1 MKKSKRLQ
9 LLKRI
14 LAIVIC
20 VAIFGNQC
28 SVAWAA
34 SNTNEPVKEYVSD
47 VVLSTADKAEDAKKW
62 LRQNGYQVV
71 DEDLNA
77 GTGENYVYLGFK
89 TTDDASEAITDLRVM
104 NQDGGFT
111 TESYRSILEKNYKEV
126 YVLAEEMKTA
136 CAEFRTNY
144 RNGSPN
150 AVLAKEILDL
160 LTADDDGTPLG
171 DWMLDPARQNNDYFE
186 MMIMCNTSILSLV
199 YQQLAMGVSDYGD
212 NGTWMDRL
220 CKLDLDVFND
230 PDSQKT
236 LDSAYHDVASKLAD
250 RVIEFGRAYDTAKEA
265 EAEGLLEEE
274 DHAGDALLLIT
285 GEYLDKKYHV
295 GGSEDETQTEE
306 ETETAETETA
316 ETEETQSSEDSARTE
331 QQTEASES
339 VENRA
344 PEEVS
349 TEESAPET
357 EQSVPETAA
366 PETSAE
372 TSAAEESSSVPET
385 GAAEEQSMSS
395 DEEAVQAALTG
406 SVLGGGT
413 PVVHRSAA
421 AASVGVSEENEEEET
436 TSGTPLM
443 QYLTGL
449 ADVDMKD
456 NFRALYPLVSSLT
469 PGQQAVVRITGFQT
483 LCNFCI
489 NTKENAADLRAQM
502 DEQFQ
507 KIQEMNNGKCVSVW
521 MGANLDF
528 LEESYGVTSD
538 ARVHLAAKQDLA
550 KLTMTSSVDQDM
562 MLALEMI
569 GGIAASCAAIAILSL
584 GITSVVLGTSIAGV
598 FALGVFAAC
607 YTTALTVFL
616 AVTGVG
622 AVVILALA
630 ALAGIVI
637 GMYYLVNW
645 IIDQYNYYHPTYT
658 DIPKIMYDY
667 DDTTTNYSSYTAVQE
682 QDTGKPGDLNGFCG
696 HTWNALYYTKDPGTG
711 SPLRVQHG
719 VAFQVKQGSG
729 IKRAGYQELRHFGY
743 VTAENCNRDAYKDK
757 VNGIYLYYYT
767 DESLEYSG
775 TSIGGA
781 NDYLSALKIVHYD
794 TLEQAREA
802 LRSEGYE
809 IFTENLTPEYDECSW
824 LGYKRTSNAN
834 DAIRDIRVTYR
845 YPAES
850 LTYGDHGY
858 GNAGTLGAYT
868 MYYSI
873 QPGAGD
879 PINASTLTTST
890 SLKEP
895 ETGYV
900 PVSFFGSGAAANFTS
915 MSVDENWWEK
925 GDWNN
930 TPLYLYFQPSVI
942 YTSGTKYVTGLSVIA
957 GGTVDGISIEDYAEK
972 LGMTVASG
980 DLANESSEASSGYH
994 EKICYTWSYYPN
1006 RAITDVKYY
1015 RVKTTKAETLQPYI
1029 SYDGAVYAAAD
1040 VFTQGD
1046 KKYYGTKK
1054 AGRTIRE
1061 SHSYFSSSQEG
1072 KGDRSYYLLLSKQH
1086 NDRHVSVLLQNLFV
1100 AGPTADGTGL
1110 AVDDLMFTASAE
1122 APSGYV
1128 SVKEFDDPYSTE
1140 SLELSYRGSMS
1151 LQDLKRYSNRSIEH
1165 AKEVSDYEFLP
1176 YRSDCVHLYLRGI
1189 DVTAE
1194 NKGKYISEIAVGSSN
1209 AGTDAADQALFS
1221 LFSQKLGSTSTDRKG
1236 NVTVVSQEAEMLQYN
1251 IAVIT
1256 SKIAALIESAL
1267 SEDMASVTV
1276 KNTEW
1281 MQKWSKYTE
1290 VLTESEDAVPAA
1302 FIKVARTNNSSKA
1315 VTNIL
1320 CRAVASGEEV
1330 PHSMRYD
1337 GFTYYRTENPIREG
1351 SDGDVYLYWTTAPS
1365 AGTPV
1370 TGIYFMTE
1378 MTYGG
1383 NDETAAGW
1391 IDEENALAQQMQ
1403 SSWSLIM
1410 KHDTAD
1416 SPYLK
1421 KISVSGNC
1429 YVSFTG
1435 GAYSLQGEEDQA
1447 LEDLKK
1453 NQYCYSGI
1461 EFARY
1466 NGMLNRFC
1474 VGYNRASI
1482 KEANSS
1488 GIKDVIFVVRP
1499 KGQDVP
1505 EKYVKN
1511 GITYYLTDT
1520 SVRIQRITGG
1530 FFNRQ
1535 LKNENLY
1542 IYYTKNPRAG
1552 KAITADEFIS
1562 RLQNFETEADI
1573 GEGPVGAAGSIF
1585 DTTNPGLLLAGP
1597 FLLMIAAMFIPIHRK
1612 KKVLM
1617 TE

>member
-1 MKKSKRLQ
+1 M
-9 LLKRI
+9 I
-14 LAIVIC
+14 AIVVC

-47 VVLSTADKAEDAKKW
+47 VVLSTADKEEDAKKW

-71 DEDLNA
+71 DEDLND

-89 TTDDASEAITDLRVM
+89 TTNNADEAITDLRIM
-104 NQDGGFT
+104 NENGGFT

-160 LTADDDGTPLG
+160 MTADDDGTPLG

-186 MMIMCNTSILSLV
+186 MMIMCNTSILGLV
-199 YQQLAMGVSDYGD
+199 YQELAMGVSDYGE

-220 CKLDLDVFND
+220 SQLDLDVFND
-230 PDSQKT
+230 PDGQKT

-250 RVIEFGRAYDTAKEA
+250 RVTEFAQAYDKAKEA

-274 DHAGDALLLIT
+274 DHAGDAVLLIT
-285 GEYLDKKYHV
+285 GEYLDKTYRV
-295 GGSEDETQTEE
+295 GASEEEASTEE
-306 ETETAETETA
+306 ETET
-316 ETEETQSSEDSARTE
+316 ETEEIQSSEDLTETE
-331 QQTEASES
+331 QQTEVPES
-339 VENRA
+339 AENRT
-344 PEEVS
+344 PEELSPEES
-349 TEESAPET
+349 TPETEQSAPET
-357 EQSVPETAA
+357 ESV

-372 TSAAEESSSVPET
+372 TNAAEESSVPET
-385 GAAEEQSMSS
+385 EATEESAASSEQ
-395 DEEAVQAALTG
+395 EAVQAALTG
-406 SVLGGGT
+406 SILGGGT
-413 PVVHRSAA
+413 PVVHRAA
-421 AASVGVSEENEEEET
+421 AVASVGVSEESEPEEA

-449 ADVDMKD
+449 ADADMKD

-469 PGQQAVVRITGFQT
+469 PGQQAIVRITGFQT
-483 LCNFCI
+483 LCDFCI

-507 KIQEMNNGKCVSVW
+507 KIQELNDGKCVSVW

-538 ARVHLAAKQDLA
+538 AKVHLAAKQDLA
-550 KLTMTSSVDQDM
+550 KLTMTNSVDQDM
-562 MLALEMI
+562 MLALQMI
-569 GGIAASCAAIAILSL
+569 GGIAASCAAIAVLSL
-584 GITSVVLGTSIAGV
+584 GITSIVLGTSIAGV

-622 AVVILALA
+622 AVVVLALA
-630 ALAGIVI
+630 AVAAIVI

-645 IIDQYNYYHPTYT
+645 IIDRYNYYHPTYT
-658 DIPKIMYDY
+658 DIPAIMYDY
-667 DDTTTNYSSYTAVQE
+667 DDTTTNYCSYMAVME
-682 QDTGKPGDLNGFCG
+682 RDTGKPGDLNGFRG
-696 HTWNALYYTKDPGTG
+696 HTWNALYYTKDSGTG
-711 SPLRVQHG
+711 SPLRVQDG

-743 VTAENCNRDAYKDK
+743 VTAENCNRDAYKDRVK
-757 VNGIYLYYYT
+757 GIYVYYYT
-767 DESLEYSG
+767 DESLAYSG
-775 TSIGGA
+775 TAIGGA

-794 TLEQAREA
+794 TLALAREA

-858 GNAGTLGAYT
+858 GNAGTLGSYT

-873 QPGAGD
+873 QAGAGD

-890 SLKEP
+890 SLKGP
-895 ETGYV
+895 ETGYI
-900 PVSFFGSGAAANFTS
+900 PVSFFGSGVAANFTS
-915 MSVDENWWEK
+915 MSEEENWWEK
-925 GDWNN
+925 GDWND
-930 TPLYLYFQPSVI
+930 TPLYLYFQPSVV
-942 YTSGTKYVTGLSVIA
+942 YTSGTKYVTGLGIIA
-957 GGTVDGISIEDYAEK
+957 GGAVDGISIENYAEK

-980 DLANESSEASSGYH
+980 DLANDSSDASSGYH

-1015 RVKTTKAETLQPYI
+1015 RTKSTKTETLQSYI
-1029 SYDGAVYAAAD
+1029 AYNGAVYAAAE

-1046 KKYYGTKK
+1046 KKYYGGKK
-1054 AGRTIRE
+1054 AGRTIRD
-1061 SHSYFSSSQEG
+1061 SHSYFSGTQEG
-1072 KGDRSYYLLLSKQH
+1072 KGGQSDYQLLSSQR
-1086 NDRHVSVLLQNLFV
+1086 NERHVSVLLQNLFM
-1100 AGPTADGTGL
+1100 AGPTAGSTGL
-1110 AVDDLMFTASAE
+1110 AVDDLVFTSSAE

-1128 SVKEFDDPYSTE
+1128 SVKEFDNPYSTE

-1151 LQDLKRYSNRSIEH
+1151 LADLKRYSRTDIEH
-1165 AKEVSDYEFLP
+1165 AREVSDYEFLP
-1176 YRSDCVHLYLRGI
+1176 YRRDCVHLYLRGT
-1189 DVTAE
+1189 DETAE
-1194 NKGKYISEIAVGSSN
+1194 SKGKYISELAIGSAN

-1221 LFSQKLGSTSTDRKG
+1221 LFGQILGSTSTDRKG

-1256 SKIAALIESAL
+1256 SRIAKIIQQVV
-1267 SEDMASVTV
+1267 SEDMALVTV
-1276 KNTEW
+1276 QNTEW

-1290 VLTESEDAVPAA
+1290 VLTETEDAVPAA
-1302 FIKVARTNNSSKA
+1302 FVKVARTNNSSKA
-1315 VTNIL
+1315 VTNIV
-1320 CRAVASGEEV
+1320 CQAVSSGAET

-1370 TGIYFMTE
+1370 TGIYFTTE
-1378 MTYGG
+1378 TTYGG
-1383 NDETAAGW
+1383 NDETAASW
-1391 IDEENALAQQMQ
+1391 VNEENALAQQMKA
-1403 SSWSLIM
+1403 SWSLVM

-1416 SPYLK
+1416 DHYLK
-1421 KISVSGNC
+1421 KITVAGDC
-1429 YVSFTG
+1429 HVSFTT
-1435 GAYSLQGEEDQA
+1435 GAYSFDEKTIREN
-1447 LEDLKK
+1447 LKK
-1453 NQYCYSGI
+1453 SQYCYTDVEFVRYSG
-1461 EFARY
+1461 Y
-1466 NGMLNRFC
+1466 LNRFL
-1474 VGYNRASI
+1474 VGYNRAST

-1520 SVRIQRITGG
+1520 SVSMQTITGG

-1535 LKNENLY
+1535 LENWKLY

-1552 KAITADEFIS
+1552 KAMTEDDFID
-1562 RLQNFETEADI
+1562 RLRNFEKEADI
-1573 GEGPVGAAGSIF
+1573 GEGPVGTAGSIF
-1585 DTTNPGLLLAGP
+1585 DTANPGLLLAGP
-1597 FLLMIAAMFIPIHRK
+1597 FLLMVTAMFIPIRRK
-1612 KKVLM
+1612 KKVLA